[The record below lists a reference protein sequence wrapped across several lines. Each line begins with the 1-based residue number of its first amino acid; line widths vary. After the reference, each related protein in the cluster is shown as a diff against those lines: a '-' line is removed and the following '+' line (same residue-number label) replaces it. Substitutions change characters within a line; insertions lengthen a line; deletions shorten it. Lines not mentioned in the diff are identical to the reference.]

1 MDVTP
6 SGMAIEVKFEQLL
19 NANTLMVV
27 NLELEPKVTDVK
39 PEQLSNTFVPNLVT
53 ESGIVIDNNAVQPLN
68 PLLSIRFTLFG
79 MLIELNA
86 EQL

>member
-27 NLELEPKVTDVK
+27 NWELGPKVTDVK
-39 PEQLSNTFVPNLVT
+39 LEQVLNKNESKSVT
-53 ESGIVIDNNAVQPLN
+53 PSGMAIEVKFEQKLNA
-68 PLLSIRFTLFG
+68 LLS
-79 MLIELNA
+79 MVVN
-86 EQL
+86 